1 MKIHPVLYLFL
12 YAIALA
18 GSNGCT
24 KFPDP
29 GIIDDPYRPAADT
42 SAIRQ
47 RKMLFISIDGIS
59 ANMLNTTKPAFIQEL
74 LARSKYTW
82 NVASAPKPVTNAA
95 SWASMMT
102 GNDTLRHRIYDSTFY
117 ATPVDSTNKIP
128 VPVNLTALRHLH
140 TKSQAL
146 QITAIAPWYNL
157 VHTLLADA
165 NTRMVTADDAGTRSQ
180 AVTMLKTGN
189 PDLVIT
195 EFISAQQAG
204 IQKGF
209 SDGSVADALHTI
221 DGYIKEMVHAIQQ
234 RPTYQKENWM
244 VLLTTT
250 QGGSGLRNDAD
261 VAPGFMIVHNAHF
274 TPANL
279 FTLTP
284 SISVR
289 KEDVAA
295 QLLYWFRTAVPSVV
309 SDGRVWIDRF
319 ESEFYQ

>member
-1 MKIHPVLYLFL
+1 MKIHPVLYFFI
-12 YAIALA
+12 YAVLLA
-18 GSNGCT
+18 GGNGCT

-29 GIIDDPYRPAADT
+29 GTIDEPYRPAADT
-42 SAIRQ
+42 SVLQR
-47 RKMLFISIDGIS
+47 RKMLFISIDGVS
-59 ANMLNTTKPAFIQEL
+59 ANLLNTIKPAFIQEL
-74 LARSKYTW
+74 LAKSKYTW

-102 GNDTLRHRIYDSTFY
+102 GNDTLRHRIYDSAFY

-140 TKSQAL
+140 NKSQSI

-165 NTRMVTADDAGTRSQ
+165 NNRLVTADDAATRSQ
-180 AVTMLKTGN
+180 AVAELKTKD

-204 IQKGF
+204 IQNGF
-209 SDGSVADALHTI
+209 TDGGVADALHAI
-221 DGYIKEMVHAIQQ
+221 DGYIKEMMSAIQQ

-250 QGGSGLRNDAD
+250 QGGSGLRNDAN
-261 VAPGFMIVHNAHF
+261 VAPGFMIAYNVRF

-295 QLLYWFRTAVPSVV
+295 QLLYWFKTAVPSVL